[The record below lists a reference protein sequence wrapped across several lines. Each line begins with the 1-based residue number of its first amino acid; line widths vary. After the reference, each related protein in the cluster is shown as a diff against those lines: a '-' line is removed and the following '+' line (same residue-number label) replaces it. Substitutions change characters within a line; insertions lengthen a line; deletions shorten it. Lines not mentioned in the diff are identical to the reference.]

1 MLFDL
6 MQASTYNPA
15 FVTAQGGTIAAAE
28 AIWGDTGIL
37 ISRPGALLIPSFSAL
52 TQSGHWPDQ
61 NLRPGF
67 CAISY
72 SLHGR
77 KVLRFGYWARGA
89 LRRAHEASPIHR
101 GSWQRG

>member
-37 ISRPGALLIPSFSAL
+37 ISRPGARDLGDDAAWLS
-52 TQSGHWPDQ
+52 
-61 NLRPGF
+61 RPGLGVSSITVEDDVRVNDRP
-67 CAISY
+67 AKAD
-72 SLHGR
+72 GG
-77 KVLRFGYWARGA
+77 K
-89 LRRAHEASPIHR
+89 
-101 GSWQRG
+101 